1 MKKLTLVA
9 GAVLGLVSVTSA
21 LAQSSVTLYGIVDA
35 AVTYTTNQVGG
46 SRTGIDAGQLATSR
60 WGMRGTED
68 LGSGLKANFTLEG
81 TLINDTGAAG
91 LGFGGNTT
99 VAGVVVGSP
108 GGTSTSLFDRQA
120 TVGLSGGFGSINL
133 GRQNILGVD
142 SIGLADPISLAQ
154 PGINPNV
161 AFSALNSGV
170 IFNPAVPAS
179 PGNPFSLSST
189 YAQFGTNDGGAPLRQ
204 NNSIRYVTPIMS
216 GFGGALM
223 HGFGEQAGNS
233 SANTYSGISGFF
245 SDGKSGVALAYA
257 QLKNRT
263 DSSKLTLWGGG
274 AKYAVNTALTL
285 RATYAQNK
293 VDTTNRKIAV
303 IGLGVDYL
311 IAPALTLT
319 GAFYNTKR
327 SGDVDGKANQYVGL
341 AKYALSKRTT
351 MYTIFTHAKAG
362 SSAAQDTTLG
372 LITTPGNSS
381 ANRLAVGVLHAF

>member
-9 GAVLGLVSVTSA
+9 GAVLGLVSATSA

-46 SRTGIDAGQLATSR
+46 TRTGIDAGQLATSR

-68 LGSGLKANFTLEG
+68 LGGGLKANFTLEG

-91 LGFGGNTT
+91 LGFGGNSTP
-99 VAGVVVGSP
+99 P
-108 GGTSTSLFDRQA
+108 GGGPIVVSAAGSTTSLFDRQA
-120 TVGLSGGFGSINL
+120 TVGLSGDFGSINL

-154 PGINPNV
+154 PAINPNV
-161 AFSALNSGV
+161 AFSALNSG
-170 IFNPAVPAS
+170 ALY
-179 PGNPFSLSST
+179 GG
-189 YAQFGTNDGGAPLRQ
+189 YGTNGGGAALRQ

-223 HGFGEQAGNS
+223 HGFGEQPGNS
-233 SANTYSGISGFF
+233 SASTYNGISGFF

-257 QLKNRT
+257 QLKDNT
-263 DSSKLTLWGGG
+263 NSSKLTLWGGG

-327 SGDVDGKANQYVGL
+327 SGDIDGKANQYVGL
-341 AKYALSKRTT
+341 AKYALSKRTNL
-351 MYTIFTHAKAG
+351 YTIFTHAKAG
-362 SSAAQDTTLG
+362 SSAVQDTSLG

>member
-9 GAVLGLVSVTSA
+9 GAVLGLVSATTA
-21 LAQSSVTLYGIVDA
+21 MAQSSVTLYGIVDA
-35 AVTYTTNQVGG
+35 AVTYTTKQNAAGD
-46 SRTGIDAGQLATSR
+46 SRTGIDPGQLATSR

-68 LGSGLKANFTLEG
+68 LGGGLKANFNLEG
-81 TLINDTGAAG
+81 TLVNDTGAAG
-91 LGFGGNTT
+91 GAFGSATPAPGAAF
-99 VAGVVVGSP
+99 VASPTGVSP
-108 GGTSTSLFDRQA
+108 SLFDRQA

-154 PGINPNV
+154 PAINPNV
-161 AFSALNSGV
+161 AFSALNAG
-170 IFNPAVPAS
+170 ALY
-179 PGNPFSLSST
+179 GG
-189 YAQFGTNDGGAPLRQ
+189 YGTNGGGAALRQ

-223 HGFGEQAGNS
+223 HGFGEQPGNS
-233 SANTYSGISGFF
+233 SASTYNGISGFF

-257 QLKNRT
+257 QLKDNT
-263 DSSKLTLWGGG
+263 NSSKLTLWGGG

-319 GAFYNTKR
+319 GAFYNTKQ
-327 SGDVDGKANQYVGL
+327 SGVVGVANGKANQYIGL
-341 AKYALSKRTT
+341 AKYALSKRTS

-362 SSAAQDTTLG
+362 SSAAQDTSLG
-372 LITTPGNSS
+372 LITTVGNSS

>member
-9 GAVLGLVSVTSA
+9 GAVLGLVSATTA
-21 LAQSSVTLYGIVDA
+21 MAQSSVTLYGIVDA
-35 AVTYTTNQVGG
+35 AVTYTTKQTPTGD

-68 LGSGLKANFTLEG
+68 LGGGLKANFNLEG

-91 LGFGGNTT
+91 LGFGGNS
-99 VAGVVVGSP
+99 APGVVPVVVSAAGS
-108 GGTSTSLFDRQA
+108 TTSLFDRQA

-154 PGINPNV
+154 PAVNPNV
-161 AFSALNSGV
+161 AFSALNAG
-170 IFNPAVPAS
+170 ALY
-179 PGNPFSLSST
+179 GG
-189 YAQFGTNDGGAPLRQ
+189 YGTNGGGAALRQ

-223 HGFGEQAGNS
+223 HGFGEQPGNS
-233 SANTYSGISGFF
+233 SASTYNGISGFF

-257 QLKNRT
+257 QLKDNT
-263 DSSKLTLWGGG
+263 NSSKLTLWGGG

-327 SGDVDGKANQYVGL
+327 SGDIDGKANQYVGL
-341 AKYALSKRTT
+341 AKYALSKRTNL
-351 MYTIFTHAKAG
+351 YTIFTHAKAG
-362 SSAAQDTTLG
+362 SSAAQDTSLG